1 MGFLARIGSG
11 FKKTGNFFRDGWLE
25 LKKVRW
31 PNRKELVNYTLV
43 VLGTVSLVAIFF
55 AIVDL
60 GISSIIA
67 CYLWKII
74 QREDGTAS

>member
-11 FKKTGNFFRDGWLE
+11 FRKTGHFFRDSWSE

-43 VLGTVSLVAIFF
+43 VLGTVTVIAIFF

-60 GISSIIA
+60 GISSILRVIFG
-67 CYLWKII
+67 K
-74 QREDGTAS
+74 

>member
-1 MGFLARIGSG
+1 MGFLAKIGNG

-31 PNRKELVNYTLV
+31 PNRKELVNYTFV
-43 VLGTVSLVAIFF
+43 VIGTVALVAIFF

-60 GISSIIA
+60 GISSILRLIFG
-67 CYLWKII
+67 K
-74 QREDGTAS
+74 